1 MKTIV
6 LKVDPTNPCPTKLE
20 KAVAAL
26 KAGKLVAFPTDTVYG
41 IGADIFNDEAVRSIF
56 TVKKRNPGK
65 PLQALV
71 AHRSDFRAIAKNWS
85 EMLDRLV
92 SEFCPGALTLVMLAR
107 DDFPRQVRC
116 GRNTIGVRMP
126 ANPVALKLI
135 ESFGAPIAATS
146 ANISGFS
153 DPASAGE
160 TMKYLGGKVELILD
174 GGVTPG
180 SIPSTVLDVSVS
192 PPVTLR
198 QGKLSAEEL
207 NRVLSITSIVPQK

>member
-1 MKTIV
+1 MRTIV
-6 LKVDPTNPCPTKLE
+6 LKVDPTNPCPAKLE
-20 KAVAAL
+20 KAVVAL

-41 IGADIFNDEAVRSIF
+41 VGADIFNDEAVRNIF
-56 TVKKRNPGK
+56 TVKKRNLNK

-107 DDFPRQVRC
+107 DDFPRQARC

-126 ANPVALKLI
+126 ANPVALRLI

-146 ANISGFS
+146 ANISGFP

-160 TMKYLGGKVELILD
+160 AMKYLGGKVELILD

-180 SIPSTVLDVSVS
+180 NIPSTVLDVSVS
-192 PPVTLR
+192 PPAMLR

-207 NRVLSITSIVPQK
+207 NRVLSIT